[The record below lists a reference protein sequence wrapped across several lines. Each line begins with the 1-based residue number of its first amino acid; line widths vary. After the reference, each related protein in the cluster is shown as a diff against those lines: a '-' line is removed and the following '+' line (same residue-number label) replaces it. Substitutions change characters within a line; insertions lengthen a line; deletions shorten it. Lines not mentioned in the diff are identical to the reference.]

1 MHPEGRCPFG
11 EQVRPLAAQAPRARA
26 GEHEPGLAFL
36 DEATNVGGETERR
49 NNDFVHRLC
58 EIVTDCPGH
67 GQRCAIDCSKLKG
80 DLGWSKAH
88 GFDEGLRNTMRWHL
102 KHHDCVE
109 SVRTGEYR
117 KWIQANYSELGRT

>member
-1 MHPEGRCPFG
+1 MR
-11 EQVRPLAAQAPRARA
+11 RA
-26 GEHEPGLAFL
+26 GE
-36 DEATNVGGETERR
+36 TYYVGGETERR

-58 EIVTDCPGH
+58 EIVAEEAGKPASAYTALIRFVTDCPGH

-88 GFDEGLRNTMRWHL
+88 GFDEGLRNTVRWHL